1 LPANYNFVEPK
12 AAFVNDDDNQSV
24 SEIAHAKCG
33 RLPVNLWQPKKGLG
47 CGSK

>member
-1 LPANYNFVEPK
+1 MMKV
-12 AAFVNDDDNQSV
+12 NQSV

-47 CGSK
+47 GSD